1 MGDAEHSKK
10 GAGADKLEHRL
21 EPARENELGSDEK
34 KGQEPPSQGAEPGS
48 TLEPDDGLSGELEGS
63 ESLYSRLEKRSSP
76 ADEARTIV
84 ESSRPEVGFE
94 PYKPAEEEKKSNLG
108 SILVVTVILFAL
120 SFYLYATVFRP
131 VPDDRTNII
140 NVNGQEIAFR
150 SLISDCKAVPVL
162 PNASSV
168 RDAVRDADKVILL
181 FDPNK
186 DARYALGVSES
197 YKVLS
202 FLKIKS
208 SYAYSA
214 PCNATVQNDAASCVP
229 GVPVLAA
236 SDGTTKAVIVSLEQL
251 NSTFVSS
258 IAPGQIIVSGANAS
272 SYDSAVCAFDLSVLG
287 VV

>member
-1 MGDAEHSKK
+1 MGDTKDPKK
-10 GAGADKLEHRL
+10 ESEADKLKHRL
-21 EPARENELGSDEK
+21 EAIREKELESDEK
-34 KGQEPPSQGAEPGS
+34 KEQKPPSPEPDP
-48 TLEPDDGLSGELEGS
+48 TLEPRDELSEELEGAP
-63 ESLYSRLEKRSSP
+63 ESLYSRLEKKSSP
-76 ADEARTIV
+76 ADEVKTRV
-84 ESSRPEVGFE
+84 QSSTPEVEFE

-108 SILVVTVILFAL
+108 AILVVAVILLVL

-131 VPDDRTNII
+131 VPDDQTNII

-168 RDAVRDADKVILL
+168 RDAVRNADKVMIL
-181 FDPNK
+181 FDPNR
-186 DARYALGVSES
+186 DARYALGVSEV
-197 YKVLS
+197 YKILS
-202 FLKIKS
+202 FLNLKS

-229 GVPVLAA
+229 GVPVLSA
-236 SDGTTKAVIVSLEQL
+236 SDGTPSAVIVSLEQL
-251 NSTFVSS
+251 NSTFVSL

-272 SYDSAVCAFDLSVLG
+272 AYDSAVCAFDLSVLG